1 MKVVLVKSPISRSAR
16 VKKTLKALG
25 LRRINSFCEVSAKN
39 KAHLGMVEKVK
50 HWVKI
55 DER

>member
-25 LRRINSFCEVSAKN
+25 LRRINSCCEVSAKN